1 MENYHKG
8 DTYLKKDYHKFS
20 EHIEK
25 QKEEKF
31 ARLITLKGSLGKYK
45 KKKVK
50 KENQTRGICKIKSII
65 FLWIIIF
72 FF

>member
-20 EHIEK
+20 ELTEK

-31 ARLITLKGSLGKYK
+31 VRLTTLKDSLGKK
-45 KKKVK
+45 
-50 KENQTRGICKIKSII
+50 
-65 FLWIIIF
+65 
-72 FF
+72 

>member
-20 EHIEK
+20 EHTQK

-31 ARLITLKGSLGKYK
+31 ARLTTLKNTLGKT
-45 KKKVK
+45 KVK
-50 KENQTRGICKIKSII
+50 KKNKIRDILLHELNY
-65 FLWIIIF
+65 FPLN
-72 FF
+72 

>member
-20 EHIEK
+20 EHTEK

-31 ARLITLKGSLGKYK
+31 ARLTTLKDSLGK
-45 KKKVK
+45 
-50 KENQTRGICKIKSII
+50 KIRQEKSEKREPNKRHPVR
-65 FLWIIIF
+65 
-72 FF
+72 

>member
-20 EHIEK
+20 EHTEK

-31 ARLITLKGSLGKYK
+31 ARLTTLKDSLGRK
-45 KKKVK
+45 
-50 KENQTRGICKIKSII
+50 
-65 FLWIIIF
+65 
-72 FF
+72 